1 MRRRRAG
8 KSGRRQGWP
17 VYLFRKPEYF
27 NIPSHSEIRPAESSD
42 DEENDNPGIKIKK
55 LVQVCSGLK
64 LGEDVCVWGTLPAA
78 RVTGY
83 AVAGSDARMAAS
95 YFI

>member
-8 KSGRRQGWP
+8 KSGRRQAWP
-17 VYLFRKPEYF
+17 VYLFRKAEYF
-27 NIPSHSEIRPAESSD
+27 NILSHTQIRPAESSD

-64 LGEDVCVWGTLPAA
+64 RGEDLCVWGTLSAA

-83 AVAGSDARMAAS
+83 AVAGSDTRMADS
-95 YFI
+95 YLI